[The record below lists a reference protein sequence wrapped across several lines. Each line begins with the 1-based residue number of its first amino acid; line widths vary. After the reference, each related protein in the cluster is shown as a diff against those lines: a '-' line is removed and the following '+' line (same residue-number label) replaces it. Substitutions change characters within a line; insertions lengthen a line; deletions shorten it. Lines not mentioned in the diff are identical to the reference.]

1 MFVKLIM
8 FGYGKIVVTLVSMLS
23 APMLIIYMGEGMY
36 IANHTHHIILYT
48 VFIYCTVYTRVVQ
61 NDIFVNQYFM

>member
-48 VFIYCTVYTRVVQ
+48 VFYILYS
-61 NDIFVNQYFM
+61 IH